1 LALKPDWADALCNLG
16 RAWKATGRLDEA
28 IACFR
33 RALALEPLCVSAHD
47 NLLNTLHYDPAWDM
61 HSIFAEHVQWN
72 RLHAEPLQRLVLPHA
87 NERDPMRRLRIGYVS
102 PDFRHHPGGR
112 FILPLLESH
121 DRRQVEVFG
130 YCQLAVPDQLTAKL
144 RSHTDTWR
152 NITALSDQQA
162 AELIRQDRIDIL
174 VDLAGHTADNR
185 LLVFARKPAPVQVT
199 YLGYPTTTG
208 LAAIDYR
215 LSDRYLKPDQS
226 DDSYF
231 TEKSICLEGTYWCYE
246 PSLVNQAVNELP
258 ALSAKT
264 ITLGCLNNFCKVS
277 PAALETWAGL
287 LNKLDDSRLVLHS
300 GHGSHRERVI
310 RLMADRGIAADRL
323 EIVGRV
329 SPEEY
334 FKTYQRIDIALDP
347 FPFAGGTTTCDALWM
362 GVPVVTLA
370 GRTVVG
376 RAGVSILSNVG
387 LPELIARTPEDYVK
401 IAVDLAGDM
410 PRLAELRSILRR
422 RMEESPLMDKMSY
435 ARGIEAAYRAMWRTW
450 CAS

>member
-1 LALKPDWADALCNLG
+1 
-16 RAWKATGRLDEA
+16 
-28 IACFR
+28 
-33 RALALEPLCVSAHD
+33 LCVTAHD

-61 HSIFAEHVQWN
+61 HSIFAEHVEWN
-72 RLHAEPLQRLVLPHA
+72 RLHAEPLQRLILPHA

-102 PDFRHHPGGR
+102 PDFRHHPVGR

-226 DDSYF
+226 DDPYF
-231 TEKSICLEGTYWCYE
+231 TEQSIRLEGTYWCYE

-450 CAS
+450 CAT